1 METPYTYTV
10 AGLNRYIKEVISSDI
25 NLRAIMIK
33 GEISN
38 FTNHIKTGH
47 FYFTLKDN
55 TASIKAIMFKGN
67 ASKVRFDV
75 KNGMNVII
83 CGSIQVFE
91 RDGVYQLYCDTL
103 EPDGVGAL
111 YLAIEQLKEK
121 LSKLNMFHEEHK
133 KNIPEMPKKIGIV
146 TSKTGAAL
154 QDILN
159 ILGRRY
165 PLCSVVLV
173 SALVQGENAPK
184 SIVEAIQRA
193 ELIDDIDVLIVGR
206 GGGSIEDLW
215 AFNDEN
221 VAYAIYDCRI
231 PVISAVGHEI
241 DFTIADFVADLR
253 APTPSAA
260 AELATPDM
268 AVIYDKIAN
277 FEYLLKTHTI
287 AKTKTSHDR
296 LKSDYDRLK
305 LASPIGKVKAS
316 EYELGAKLSRLKLAM
331 NTTIEVK
338 SHRYT
343 QAVATLEALSP
354 LKVLTRGYSITF
366 VEEKVVGTVA
376 DVIIGDEVRTVL
388 GDGEIHSCVTK
399 INQKAGK

>member
-10 AGLNRYIKEVISSDI
+10 TGLNRYIKEVVSSDI
-25 NLRAIMIK
+25 NLRAITIK

-47 FYFTLKDN
+47 FYFTLKDD

-103 EPDGVGAL
+103 EPDGIGAL
-111 YLAIEQLKEK
+111 YLAFEQLKEK
-121 LSKLNMFHEEHK
+121 LSKLRMFDEEQK
-133 KNIPEMPKKIGIV
+133 KTIPTMPKKIGIV

-165 PLCSVVLV
+165 PLCSVLLI
-173 SALVQGENAPK
+173 STLVQGENAPE
-184 SIVEAIQRA
+184 SIVNSIKQA
-193 ELIDDIDVLIVGR
+193 ELIDDIDLLIVGR

-215 AFNDEN
+215 AFNDER
-221 VAYAIYDCRI
+221 VAYAIFNCKI
-231 PVISAVGHEI
+231 PIISAVGHEI

-260 AELATPDM
+260 AELATPDI
-268 AVIYDKIAN
+268 ATIYDRLAN
-277 FEYLLKTHTI
+277 LEYLVKGYTI
-287 AKTKTSHDR
+287 SK
-296 LKSDYDRLK
+296 LKSSYDRLK
-305 LASPIGKVKAS
+305 ADYERLNSLSPINKVKS
-316 EYELGAKLSRLKLAM
+316 TENELNAKLLRLNLAI
-331 NTTIEVK
+331 NTTLETK
-338 SHRYT
+338 SQMYAK
-343 QAVATLEALSP
+343 AVATLDALSP

-366 VEEKVVGTVA
+366 SEDKVIASVSDIAVGDTVKT
-376 DVIIGDEVRTVL
+376 VIS
-388 GDGEIHSCVTK
+388 DGEIISSITK
-399 INQKAGK
+399 INQKVGK

>member
-10 AGLNRYIKEVISSDI
+10 TGLNRYMKEIISGDI
-25 NLRAIMIK
+25 NLRVITIK

-47 FYFTLKDN
+47 FYFTLKDD

-91 RDGVYQLYCDTL
+91 RDGVYQLYCDSL
-103 EPDGVGAL
+103 EPDGIGAL
-111 YLAIEQLKEK
+111 YLAFEQLKEK
-121 LSKLNMFHEEHK
+121 LSKLHMFDDSHK
-133 KNIPEMPKKIGIV
+133 KPIPTMPKKIGIV

-165 PLCSVVLV
+165 PLCSVLLI
-173 SALVQGENAPK
+173 STLVQGENAPE
-184 SIVEAIQRA
+184 SIVHSIKQA
-193 ELIDDIDVLIVGR
+193 ELVGDIDLLIVGR

-215 AFNDEN
+215 AFNDER
-221 VAYAIYDCRI
+221 VAHAIYDCEI

-260 AELATPDM
+260 AELATPDI
-268 AVIYDKIAN
+268 AVLFDRLASL
-277 FEYLLKTHTI
+277 EYLIQGYAISRFK
-287 AKTKTSHDR
+287 SSYDR
-296 LKSDYDRLK
+296 LKADYDRLNA
-305 LASPIGKVKAS
+305 LSPMNKVITTQN
-316 EYELGAKLSRLKLAM
+316 ELNAKLSRLNIAIS
-331 NTTIEVK
+331 TGVETK
-338 SHRYT
+338 SQAYKK
-343 QAVATLEALSP
+343 AVATLDALSP

-366 VEEKVVGTVA
+366 SGETVVSSVHA
-376 DVIIGDEVRTVL
+376 MAVGDEIKTIL
-388 GDGEIHSCVTK
+388 SDGEIFSSVTK

>member
-10 AGLNRYIKEVISSDI
+10 SALNRYIKDVVSSDI
-25 NLRAIMIK
+25 NLRAITIK

-67 ASKVRFDV
+67 ASKVKFDV
-75 KNGMNVII
+75 KNGMNVVI
-83 CGSIQVFE
+83 CGGIQVFE

-103 EPDGVGAL
+103 EPDGIGAL
-111 YLAIEQLKEK
+111 YLAFEQLKEK
-121 LSKLNMFHEEHK
+121 LSKLHMFDEEHK
-133 KNIPEMPKKIGIV
+133 KPIPTMPKKIGIV

-159 ILGRRY
+159 ILDRRY
-165 PLCSVVLV
+165 PLCSVLLL
-173 SALVQGENAPK
+173 STLVQGENAPE
-184 SIVEAIQRA
+184 SIVNSIKQA
-193 ELIDDIDVLIVGR
+193 ELIDDIDLLIVGR

-215 AFNDEN
+215 AFNDER
-221 VAYAIYDCRI
+221 VAYAIYNCKI

-260 AELATPDM
+260 AELAVPNIT
-268 AVIYDKIAN
+268 AIYDKIEH
-277 FEYLLKTHTI
+277 FEYLINGYTMSRIK
-287 AKTKTSHDR
+287 SSYDR
-296 LKSDYDRLK
+296 LKSDYERLNS
-305 LASPIGKVKAS
+305 LSPMNKVKTT
-316 EYELGAKLSRLKLAM
+316 ENELNAKLLRLNIAV
-331 NTTIEVK
+331 NTAIETK
-338 SHRYT
+338 SQRYAK
-343 QAVATLEALSP
+343 AVATLHALSP

-366 VEEKVVGTVA
+366 ADEKVITSVSNIALG
-376 DVIIGDEVRTVL
+376 DVVKTVL
-388 GDGEIHSCVTK
+388 SDGEIISSITK
-399 INQKAGK
+399 INQKVGK